1 MHKADWWGLPHFC
14 LFCWTCGSSCL
25 VHLLWI
31 TLCRHLWAHA
41 LILARFPAVW
51 LVLHTHVSPVVACLQ
66 EEQEELLCCC
76 TTFSFFLWTLA
87 YTPLVASRCLWKVE
101 QERRLLF
108 FRPAALMQD
117 RPVVSQAPATIQE
130 GKAAMAGLFW
140 WMLSQTRF
148 PQVSGLQQCVKTKSP
163 SGIVYAQCRPG
174 IYHANAKLKHDIL

>member
-1 MHKADWWGLPHFC
+1 MPLFC

-130 GKAAMAGLFW
+130 GKAAMAGFILVNAVPNT
-140 WMLSQTRF
+140 L
-148 PQVSGLQQCVKTKSP
+148 P
-163 SGIVYAQCRPG
+163 SGVRTAAMCQDKVSFRHSVCTM
-174 IYHANAKLKHDIL
+174 